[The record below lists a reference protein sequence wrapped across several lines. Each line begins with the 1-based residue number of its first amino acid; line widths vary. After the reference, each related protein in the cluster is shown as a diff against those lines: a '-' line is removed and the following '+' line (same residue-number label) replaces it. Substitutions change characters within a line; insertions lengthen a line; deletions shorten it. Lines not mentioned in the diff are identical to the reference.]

1 VLGISESAGSESVLS
16 GGWAVPKRYSSDLRE
31 RLVAAVEA
39 GMSRCEAAEVFDV
52 AISTAVK
59 WMQRLR
65 DTGGVAAK
73 PCDGS
78 TSPLERHT
86 ERILAVIP
94 DRADATLDEIVT
106 ALDRRGIPASRS
118 ALWRFLGRHNITRK
132 KKSLHAAEQ
141 KRGDVARARRK
152 WVREQAQLDP
162 SKLVLIDETGVNT
175 NMMRLYGRGPRGMRL
190 LDEVPFGEWQTVTF
204 VSALRHDRMVAP
216 MVIDGPMGGELFLA
230 YVKQCL
236 VPALKPSDI
245 VVMDNLASHKVPG
258 VVDAIE
264 AAGAT
269 LRYLPKYPP
278 DLNPIE
284 MPFSKFKAYMRKLG
298 QRTIPGIHRGIRSFL
313 SSFKGRECTHY
324 FRHAGYAST

>member
-1 VLGISESAGSESVLS
+1 M
-16 GGWAVPKRYSSDLRE
+16 PKTYSDDLRE
-31 RLVAAVEA
+31 RLTAAVTS
-39 GMSRCEAAEVFDV
+39 GMSCNEAADVFSV

-65 DTGGVAAK
+65 DTGNVAAK
-73 PCDGS
+73 PCGGS

-86 ERILAVIP
+86 KRILAVIH

-106 ALDRRGIPASRS
+106 ALDKRGIPASRS

-152 WVREQAQLDP
+152 WIREQAQLDP
-162 SKLVLIDETGVNT
+162 NKLVFIDETGVNT

-190 LDEVPFGEWQTVTF
+190 VDEVPFGEWQTVTF

-236 VPALKPSDI
+236 VPALKPDDI

-258 VVDAIE
+258 VAAAIE

-269 LRYLPKYPP
+269 LRYLPKYSP

-284 MPFSKFKAYMRKLG
+284 LPFSKFKAYLRKLG
-298 QRTIPGIHRGIRSFL
+298 RRTSPGIHRGVRSFL
-313 SSFKGRECTHY
+313 SSLKGQECANY
-324 FRHAGYAST
+324 FRHAGYVSI